1 MPVAPQYKKP
11 SKVLFPFRKKASS
24 FRRRRYGK
32 KTKTPMKKTCSPAYI
47 KRVVDK
53 QLGKE
58 LEVKVQALR
67 PANQVNPIAQQTTGS
82 GSNIVWYRN
91 YVLGQ
96 GPTSWVGP
104 AGSYNYINLEG
115 FTWPVG
121 TSNDRRIGRYMNL
134 KHTTMNLRIACNNIS
149 SVSAPI
155 RFRVIVYKQKRNGP
169 ALLQQSNPNDNL
181 FLGTTGQELGLN
193 NSYSGDSVSME
204 FMNMI
209 TNKRRY
215 EIHTDTQFIL
225 SPHTFSVQGG
235 SNIVSPLSQGYPAE
249 KNMLLRLPHNE
260 KVSFNGATEMPE
272 DLNYQYC
279 VTVLS
284 MPYGNNTQVSANG
297 WKTNVRGTV
306 AVTDA

>member
-1 MPVAPQYKKP
+1 MPVAPQYKK
-11 SKVLFPFRKKASS
+11 SSRALFPFRKKASS
-24 FRRRRYGK
+24 RRKSRFSRK
-32 KTKTPMKKTCSPAYI
+32 AKPAKRTTALV
-47 KRVVDK
+47 KRVVHSE
-53 QLGKE
+53 LNKE
-58 LEVKVQALR
+58 LELKVQELR
-67 PANQVNPIAQQTTGS
+67 AVNQDTPVAQQTTGS
-82 GSNIVWYRN
+82 GSNIVFYN
-91 YVLGQ
+91 QYVLGQ

-104 AGSYNYINLEG
+104 NGSYNFKNLEG

-121 TSNDRRIGRYMNL
+121 TSSDRRIVRYMNL
-134 KHTTMNLRIACNNIS
+134 KHTTMNLRIACDNLATVS
-149 SVSAPI
+149 SPI
-155 RFRVIVYKQKRNGP
+155 RFRVLIYKQKRNGP

-181 FLGTTGQELGLN
+181 FLGTVGQELGLN
-193 NSYSGDSVSME
+193 NAYSGDSVSME

-209 TNKRRY
+209 TNKRKY

-235 SNIVSPLSQGYPAE
+235 SNIVSPISQGYPAE

-260 KVSFNGATEMPE
+260 KVSFNGSSEMPE

-284 MPYGNNTQVSANG
+284 MPYGNNTQVSVKN

-306 AVTDA
+306 SVTDA

>member
-1 MPVAPQYKKP
+1 MPVAPQYKK
-11 SKVLFPFRKKASS
+11 SSRALFPFRKKAS
-24 FRRRRYGK
+24 FRK
-32 KTKTPMKKTCSPAYI
+32 KPRFIRKARKPSAKRTTALV
-47 KRVVDK
+47 KRVVHSE
-53 QLGKE
+53 LGKE
-58 LEVKVQALR
+58 LELKVQALR
-67 PANQVNPIAQQTTGS
+67 PVNQDTPVAQATTGTA
-82 GSNIVWYRN
+82 SNIVWYN
-91 YVLGQ
+91 QYVLGQ

-104 AGSYNYINLEG
+104 AGSYNFVNLEG

-121 TSNDRRIGRYMNL
+121 TSSDRRIGRYMNL
-134 KHTTMNLRIACNNIS
+134 KHTTMNLRIACDNLS
-149 SVSAPI
+149 SVSCPI

-169 ALLQQSNPNDNL
+169 ALLTQSNPNDNL

-193 NSYSGDSVSME
+193 NSYSGVAVSME
-204 FMNMI
+204 FMNML
-209 TNKRRY
+209 TNKRKY

-260 KVSFNGATEMPE
+260 KVSFNGTSEMPE

-284 MPYGNNTQVSANG
+284 MPYGNNTQVSARN

-306 AVTDA
+306 SVTDA